1 VAYFGCGLKPLLHN
15 PFRLTILQIIYYH
28 TQIILREKELK
39 IMKNNEQINVIIA
52 GKHFIRSYNYLKA
65 KLPKISVEMVEL
77 EDLINKAKDAQIIIP
92 AMAKIGEE
100 IFKKAFSLRL
110 VQQWGAGLDG
120 VDIKSA
126 TRYNVAVANVPT
138 VGSGNAE
145 SVAEWYIMAALGLSR
160 RLCEIRSQVS
170 KGYPWGSPIGQA
182 LYGRTAGLI
191 GFGGIGKALAK
202 RLKPFQM
209 KIIAIKKH
217 PGNINIQD
225 LGVEWVGGIEDLPKL
240 LKRADYLFICVP
252 LTVET
257 KNMINE
263 QELFLLP
270 KGSYVL
276 NASRGAIINKKALMK
291 ALDSGHLGG
300 VALDVYWKEPPEPN
314 DPILDYSNVIATP
327 HIAGVSDVSYRGIA
341 AAVAENII
349 QVMEGKLPLH
359 CVNPDL
365 KASWLK

>member
-1 VAYFGCGLKPLLHN
+1 
-15 PFRLTILQIIYYH
+15 
-28 TQIILREKELK
+28 
-39 IMKNNEQINVIIA
+39 MKNNEQIKVIIA
-52 GKHFIRSYNYLKA
+52 GKHFIGSYNYLKA
-65 KLPKISVEMVEL
+65 KLPKISLEMVGL

-100 IFKKAFSLRL
+100 IFKEASFLRL

-126 TRYNVAVANVPT
+126 TRYKVAVANVPT

-145 SVAEWYIMAALGLSR
+145 SVAEWYVLAALGLSR
-160 RLCEIRSQVS
+160 RVCEIRSQVS
-170 KGYPWGSPIGQA
+170 KGYPWGIPVGQA

-202 RLKPFQM
+202 RLRPFQM
-209 KIIAIKKH
+209 KIITIKKH
-217 PGNINIQD
+217 SDKITAQD
-225 LGVEWVGGIEDLPKL
+225 LEVEWVGGIEDLPQL

-257 KNMINE
+257 RNMISE
-263 QELFLLP
+263 QELSLLS

-276 NASRGAIINKKALMK
+276 NAARGAIINKKALMK

-314 DPILDYSNVIATP
+314 DPILDYPNVMATP

-341 AAVAENII
+341 AKVVENITR
-349 QVMEGKLPLH
+349 VMEGKLPLH
-359 CVNPDL
+359 CANPNL
-365 KASWLK
+365 KARWLRDK